1 LNEPHSSE
9 KERAVSVDL
18 NGIALIQLTVIDPAG
33 VLFREKLCHFLAMK
47 TLVKGD
53 GVVYCIGSRT
63 GIPVRADEEGGAAAG
78 STSAARGLHHLCCRA
93 RARADVDVI
102 HRFLIDEVGARIVHP
117 PEDAPH
123 FAPGYYSVLF
133 EDPDGIRVEVNHVG
147 VILINGLTRLAG

>member
-1 LNEPHSSE
+1 
-9 KERAVSVDL
+9 
-18 NGIALIQLTVIDPAG
+18 VIDPAG

-133 EDPDGIRVEVNHVG
+133 EDSRSRNRSISFRFQAIDEFRRQEASIGQKPKRSGQGSPAMD
-147 VILINGLTRLAG
+147 

>member
-1 LNEPHSSE
+1 MGSSTASE
-9 KERAVSVDL
+9 A
-18 NGIALIQLTVIDPAG
+18 GPASWCG
-33 VLFREKLCHFLAMK
+33 
-47 TLVKGD
+47 
-53 GVVYCIGSRT
+53 RT
-63 GIPVRADEEGGAAAG
+63 KKRGAAAG

-147 VILINGLTRLAG
+147 VILINGLTRLAS